1 MVAIDYTITVG
12 NICEILSMV
21 IGGVY
26 AVASIRRNV
35 GLLKSEVGAMQAE
48 IKKIAELMK
57 AVAVQDIKIDNIS
70 ERLNLLDKRYDELR
84 HGVGEWRPNDAHP
97 VR

>member
-12 NICEILSMV
+12 NIGEIASIIV
-21 IGGVY
+21 GGVY
-26 AVASIRRNV
+26 AIASIRSNI
-35 GLLKSEVGAMQAE
+35 GLLKTEVGGMQTE

-57 AVAVQDIKIDNIS
+57 AVAVQDVKIDNIS

-84 HGVGEWRPNDAHP
+84 HGAGEWRANDPHP
-97 VR
+97 AR